1 MPDSHSRDRGAT
13 GGGVSGVPSPP
24 ALPGVGADAPRG
36 YDRAD
41 GASRVERFAVTGLAA
56 AVTLFAASLTVAD
69 PDLWWHL
76 RVGGDIW
83 DEGGVPRDDPY
94 SFLSGER
101 PWVNHEWLAEAVMAA
116 GWRLGGEPA
125 LVLLKVA
132 VALALTFLMGRRLRR
147 RGASRLSA
155 ALLAVLGLI
164 AMLPSVGSLRPQI
177 FSVFLVVLVL
187 RLLDESGPGARCR
200 WWLPAMVAVWAN
212 LHGGVLLGVL
222 LVISWL
228 AIEAMSGRRGSPPW
242 ETPAGDGSDAGLP
255 VGRGAVMAWEHAS
268 AVSLVQAVVT
278 VAALAANPY
287 GPGLVR
293 FLAWASLPRW
303 ELAEWQPLALGW
315 FDGLSYAASGGA
327 VVLAM
332 GAGRRAP
339 SWPARVTLVWLAV
352 LPLLARRH
360 HPFFLAAALVLAMPA
375 AIEVAERWVARC
387 WPGAFR
393 PSRPDGRWH
402 PALVWAMVVEA
413 VVLAAAA
420 VPRMLCVRVDPDAY
434 PVRAV
439 EILRRAGVEGEMAVF
454 FDWGGYVLWRLGPR
468 VKVSIDPRRETV
480 YSPDAI
486 AANLAWTLGEPAG
499 DAVLAAPVSLALVGP
514 AWPAFARLRGSG
526 EWRLAY
532 ADATSAL
539 FVRAGSAQAQPVLEA
554 ARGVTADAA
563 HCLAGHPPAGGAR
576 LHVGD

>member
-1 MPDSHSRDRGAT
+1 MPDSDSRDRGAAD
-13 GGGVSGVPSPP
+13 GGVAGVPSPP
-24 ALPGVGADAPRG
+24 ALPGVGADAPPG
-36 YDRAD
+36 HDRA
-41 GASRVERFAVTGLAA
+41 GRGSRVEPLAVIGLAA

-76 RVGGDIW
+76 RVGDDIW
-83 DEGGVPRDDPY
+83 DEGGVPRDDAY
-94 SFLSGER
+94 SFLSGEG

-116 GWRLGGEPA
+116 AWRLGGEPA

-132 VALALTFLMGRRLRR
+132 VALALTFLIGRRLRR
-147 RGASRLSA
+147 RGASHLSA
-155 ALLAVLGLI
+155 ALLAVVGLI

-177 FSVFLVVLVL
+177 FSVFFVVLGL

-228 AIEAMSGRRGSPPW
+228 AIEAVSSRRGSLPW
-242 ETPAGDGSDAGLP
+242 GPPAGDGRDAGLP
-255 VGRGAVMAWEHAS
+255 VGRGAVMAGPRAG
-268 AVSLVQAVVT
+268 AVSFAQAALT

-293 FLAWASLPRW
+293 FLAAASLPRR
-303 ELAEWQPLALGW
+303 ELAEWQPLALEW
-315 FDGLSYAASGGA
+315 FDGLSYAAGVGA
-327 VVLAM
+327 VVVAM
-332 GAGRRAP
+332 GAGRNAP

-375 AIEVAERWVARC
+375 AIEVMQRWVARR
-387 WPGAFR
+387 WPEAFR

-402 PALVWAMVVEA
+402 PALVWAMVIEA

-420 VPRMLCVRVDPDAY
+420 VPRMRCIRVDPAAY

-468 VKVSIDPRRETV
+468 IRVSIDPRRETV
-480 YSPDAI
+480 YSSDAI

-499 DAVLAAPVSLALVGP
+499 DAVVAAPVSLALVGP
-514 AWPAFARLRGSG
+514 AWPAFARLQGSG

-539 FVRAGSAQAQPVLEA
+539 FVRAGSPQAEPVLEA
-554 ARGVTADAA
+554 ARGVTAGAA
-563 HCLAGHPPAGGAR
+563 PCLAGHPPAGGAP
-576 LHVGD
+576 LYVAD